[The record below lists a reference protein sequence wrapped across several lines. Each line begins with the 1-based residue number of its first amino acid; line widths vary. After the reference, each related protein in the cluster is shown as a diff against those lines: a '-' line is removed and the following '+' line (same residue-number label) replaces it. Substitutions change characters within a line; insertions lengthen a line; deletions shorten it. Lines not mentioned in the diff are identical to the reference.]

1 MIFSFLKYLQPTNY
15 FVLNRHD
22 GTSVFPKFDNLPEE
36 ILEQLETDFT
46 YSSKTAQNY
55 DLSWQAIQKGY
66 IGNALT
72 YSKFERIPLEDDYR
86 FIRKYFHKIWVF
98 YVLAIRIFS
107 FYNPIREISACY
119 NTRNVKR
126 NNYLMDPIKYKG
138 WNTFESQLIQA
149 APKIS
154 VVIPTLNRYTYLKDV
169 LKDFELQDYKNFEII
184 IVDQSEPFQDLFYD
198 QFLLDIKVVR
208 QKEKA
213 LWLARNKAIKKAKGI
228 IIALS
233 EDDVRIESNW
243 LSNHLKCLDFF
254 KADIS
259 AGVFHP
265 NDQKLSEERSFF
277 KIASQFATG
286 NSVLYKD
293 VFKKIGLF
301 DRQFEKQRMGDGEF
315 GLRAYL
321 SGFKSISN
329 PLASC
334 IDVKAEVG
342 GLREMGSW
350 DAFRTKK
357 WLAPIPIPSVLY
369 LFRKYYGNSRAKLS
383 LLKMVPISIIPYR
396 FKRSR
401 KLIIVGAILLIIVF
415 PIILFQVF
423 KSWRLSSIKLKQ
435 GDLIERLS

>member
-22 GTSVFPKFDNLPEE
+22 GTSVFPIVTNLPED
-36 ILEQLETDFT
+36 IMKTLHMDRTFR
-46 YSSKTAQNY
+46 SKTAQTY
-55 DLSWQAIQKGY
+55 DLSWQALQKGY

-72 YSKFERIPLEDDYR
+72 YSKFERIHLEDDYR

-98 YVLAIRIFS
+98 YVLIIRLFS
-107 FYNPIREISACY
+107 FNNPFKECIAFY
-119 NTRNVKR
+119 KTRKIKR
-126 NNYLMDPIKYKG
+126 SNYLKQPIKHKT
-138 WNTFESQLIQA
+138 WNTFESKLIQDNHT
-149 APKIS
+149 IS
-154 VVIPTLNRYTYLKDV
+154 VVIPTLNRYTYLKNV
-169 LKDFELQDYKNFEII
+169 LNDFESQDYKNFEII

-198 QFLLDIKVVR
+198 QFSLDIKVVR

-265 NDQKLSEERSFF
+265 NEQKLSEERSFF

-350 DAFRTKK
+350 DAFRTNR
-357 WLAPIPIPSVLY
+357 WFAPRPIPSVLY
-369 LFRKYYGNSRAKLS
+369 LFRSYFGNKKAKYALLRLVPLS
-383 LLKMVPISIIPYR
+383 IMPYQFKKNKVMLILGVFVSIII
-396 FKRSR
+396 S
-401 KLIIVGAILLIIVF
+401 
-415 PIILFQVF
+415 PIILLQVF
-423 KSWRLSSIKLKQ
+423 KSWRLSGKKIKQ
-435 GDLIERLS
+435 GALIDTL

>member
-1 MIFSFLKYLQPTNY
+1 MMFSFLKYLQPTNY

-22 GTSVFPKFDNLPEE
+22 GTSVFPIVTNLPED
-36 ILEQLETDFT
+36 IMKTLHIDRTFR
-46 YSSKTAQNY
+46 SKTAQMY

-66 IGNALT
+66 IGNVST
-72 YSKFERIPLEDDYR
+72 YKAFERIPLEDDYR
-86 FIRKYFHKIWVF
+86 FTRKYFHKIWVY
-98 YVLAIRIFS
+98 YVLAIRLFL
-107 FYNPIREISACY
+107 FYNPIREITACY
-119 NTRNVKR
+119 KIRNVHR
-126 NNYLMDPIKYKG
+126 SDYLMDPITYSD
-138 WNTFESQLIQA
+138 WNSFNSQLIQA

-154 VVIPTLNRYTYLKDV
+154 VVIPTLNRYKYLKDV

-184 IVDQSEPFQDLFYD
+184 IIDQSVPFQDQFYG
-198 QFLLDIKVVR
+198 QFSLDIKVLK

-213 LWLARNKAIKKAKGI
+213 LWLARNNAIKIAEGT

-259 AGVFHP
+259 AGVFYP
-265 NDQKLSEERSFF
+265 KGQKLSKETSSF

-286 NSVLYKD
+286 NSVLYKN
-293 VFKKIGLF
+293 VFKKTGLF

-329 PLASC
+329 PFASC

-369 LFRKYYGNSRAKLS
+369 LFRKYYGNRRAKLA
-383 LLKMVPISIIPYR
+383 LLKMVPISIMPYR
-396 FKRSR
+396 FKRNR

-415 PIILFQVF
+415 PIVLFQVF
-423 KSWRLSSIKLKQ
+423 KSWRLSSEKLKQ
-435 GDLIERLS
+435 GDLIERLN